1 MATRNGLMATTG
13 RNSVTDT
20 LPPRAE
26 PRPISEGTAVATGS
40 LAGLLRVPVAA
51 HPDSLAV
58 TGDGRTVT
66 YAQLGERS
74 DRVASGL
81 LALGLQAGDRVAYLG
96 RNATEYW
103 ELFFG
108 AQKAGLV
115 VVPMNFRLERD
126 EVTWILGDADV
137 AAVLIEQACVA
148 QLPVDLDV
156 PVLVFGDP
164 GEELDLSRG
173 RRDFESWM
181 AGQEPVD
188 PHREV
193 HGDNLAALMYS
204 SGTTG
209 RPKGVRISVHGLL
222 WVVDVFGAQFDMVPT
237 SVVLVPTPYYHIAAG
252 GCSLITLFAG
262 GTIVQFREPTPPA
275 ILNRLVEQRATHAV
289 MVPALINFLVASP
302 EAATADFSSL
312 RHIIYGASPIS
323 ESLMVRAHRLF
334 GAALSQSYGLTET
347 IGVATFLRPEDH
359 VPDPATVH
367 RLRSAGRPLPGM
379 EVAVVDP
386 ATGAPLP
393 TGEAG
398 EVVTRGP
405 SVTSGYWG
413 NESATREAFL
423 EENWLRTGD
432 VGSLDDDGYLYL
444 RDRIKD
450 LIVSGGENVYPA
462 EVENVLA
469 AHPAVAEVA
478 VVGAPSERWGETPVA
493 FVVPV
498 AGQQVDEGE
507 LIAFCRERLAHYK
520 CPTRVELSTALPRN
534 PSGKVLK
541 RELRQPLWANLERTI
556 G

>member
-1 MATRNGLMATTG
+1 
-13 RNSVTDT
+13 VTDT

-26 PRPISEGTAVATGS
+26 APFTVRGTISAVATGS
-40 LAGLLRVPVAA
+40 LAGLIRASVAA
-51 HPDSLAV
+51 YPDNIAIA
-58 TGDGRTVT
+58 GDGRSVT
-66 YAQLGERS
+66 YTELGERS
-74 DRVASGL
+74 DRVGSGL
-81 LALGLQAGDRVAYLG
+81 VALGLQPGDRVAYLG

-108 AQKAGLV
+108 AQKAGVV

-126 EVTWILGDADV
+126 EVAWILDDADV
-137 AAVLIEQACVA
+137 AAVLVEQGCAA
-148 QLPVDLDV
+148 QLPADIDV
-156 PVLVFGDP
+156 PVLVFGAP
-164 GEELDLSRG
+164 GEELALGPERQG
-173 RRDFESWM
+173 FESWLTQ
-181 AGQEPVD
+181 QEPVD
-188 PHREV
+188 PGRDV
-193 HGDNLAALMYS
+193 HGDELAALMYS

-222 WVVDVFGAQFDMVPT
+222 WVVDGFGGQFDIDAT

-262 GTIVQFREPTPPA
+262 GAIVQFREATPA
-275 ILNRLVEQRATHAV
+275 GILQRLVEFRATHAV
-289 MVPALINFLVASP
+289 LVPAIISFLVASP
-302 EAATADFSSL
+302 EAASADFTSL
-312 RHIIYGASPIS
+312 RQIIYGASPIS
-323 ESLMVRAHRLF
+323 ESLMVRAHELF

-347 IGVATFLRPEDH
+347 VGVATFLRPEDH
-359 VPDPATVH
+359 VPDPATIH

-393 TGEAG
+393 AGEAG

-413 NESATREAFL
+413 NEAATREAFL
-423 EENWLRTGD
+423 DGGWLRTGD
-432 VGSLDDDGYLYL
+432 VGSLDADGYLYL

-450 LIVSGGENVYPA
+450 MIVSGGENIYPA

-469 AHPAVAEVA
+469 AHPGVVEVA

-493 FVVPV
+493 FVVPA
-498 AGQQVDEGE
+498 AGHQLDEGE
-507 LIAFCRERLAHYK
+507 LIAFCRARLAHYK
-520 CPTRVELSTALPRN
+520 CPTRVLTSAGLPRN

-541 RELRQPLWANLERTI
+541 RELRQPLWVDLERTI